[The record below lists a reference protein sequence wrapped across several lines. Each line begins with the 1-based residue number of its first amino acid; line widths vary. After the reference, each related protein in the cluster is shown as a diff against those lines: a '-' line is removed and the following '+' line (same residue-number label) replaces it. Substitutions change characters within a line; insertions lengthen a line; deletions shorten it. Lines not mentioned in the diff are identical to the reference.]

1 MNYNLVAFLLGKLC
15 LVLGGALALPLL
27 LAIFLQE
34 ASWQAFAI
42 AIGVSVMVGR
52 ALIFYGDD
60 DAKDTITFREGV
72 AVVTGTWFLITF
84 MGGLPYYFGGELDLM
99 SAFFE
104 SVSGF
109 TTTGATTMTHIEKL
123 DKSMQ
128 LWRSLTH
135 WMGGIGIVV
144 WVIALLPNLGNSG
157 VVHMYN
163 AEVTGATDEKVL
175 PKIRDTSVVL
185 CRIYAIL
192 TGSLAILLYFAGMTV
207 FESVNHAF
215 STIATGGF
223 STLDTSITGFHNQ
236 PIEFII
242 GIFMVIAGGNFAL
255 YYAGYVNGWKSL
267 WKDTEFKVYIWI
279 VGVTTALIT
288 ANLAYKTEYTL
299 WEAFRYAFFQ
309 VASIIST
316 TGFVSNDFDQWPS
329 FSKYILIMLML
340 IGACAGSTAGGIKV
354 SRITILCKT
363 AVAEIKKVLHPS
375 AVIAVNMNGKSVP
388 ISVIAGICRFF
399 FLFMF
404 LFAILT
410 LLLAL
415 TGLTATDSIA
425 IIAATISSVGPA
437 LGIAGPTCTYAPIS
451 SFGKFIICIA
461 MLLGRLELFTMMV
474 MLRKE
479 FWSGTRRW

>member
-1 MNYNLVAFLLGKLC
+1 MNYNLVGFLLGKLC
-15 LVLGGALALPLL
+15 FVLGGAMGIPLL
-27 LAIFLQE
+27 VSVFLQE
-34 ASWQAFAI
+34 VTWQSFMLSIASCLLA
-42 AIGVSVMVGR
+42 GK
-52 ALIFYGDD
+52 LLTHYGNDE
-60 DAKDTITFREGV
+60 AKDTITFREGV
-72 AVVTGTWFLITF
+72 AVVSGTWFLITF
-84 MGGLPYYFGGELDLM
+84 LGGLPYWFAGELNLI

-109 TTTGATTMTHIEKL
+109 TTTGATTITHIEQL
-123 DKSMQ
+123 TKSMQ

-144 WVIALLPNLGNSG
+144 WFIALLPNLGAG

-163 AEVTGATDEKVL
+163 AEVTGATEERVL
-175 PKIRDTSVVL
+175 PRIRETTIVL
-185 CRIYAIL
+185 CKIYVIL
-192 TGSLAILLYFAGMTV
+192 TSTLAILLFLAGMTV
-207 FESVNHAF
+207 FESINHAF

-242 GIFMVIAGGNFAL
+242 SVFMVLAGGNFAL
-255 YYAGYVNGWKSL
+255 YYAGYVQGWKTL

-279 VGVTTALIT
+279 VAGATLLIT
-288 ANLAYKTEYTL
+288 ANLAWKMNFAL
-299 WEAFRYAFFQ
+299 WDAFRFALFQ

-316 TGFVSNDFDQWPS
+316 TGFVSNDFDLWPS

-363 AVAEIKKVLHPS
+363 AGGEIKKVLHPS
-375 AVIAVNMNGKSVP
+375 AIINVKMSGHRVP
-388 ISVIAGICRFF
+388 STVIAGICRFF

-404 LFAILT
+404 LFALLT

-415 TGLTATDSIA
+415 TGLSVTDSIA

-451 SFGKFIICIA
+451 GFGKFVICLA
-461 MLLGRLELFTMMV
+461 MLLGRLELFTLMV

-479 FWSGTRRW
+479 FWSGNRRW